1 MKVYAVVAV
10 FVWNMQSCDDY
21 DNRSTNLEA
30 VRHK

>member
-1 MKVYAVVAV
+1 MKVCAMVAV

-21 DNRSTNLEA
+21 DNSSTALEE